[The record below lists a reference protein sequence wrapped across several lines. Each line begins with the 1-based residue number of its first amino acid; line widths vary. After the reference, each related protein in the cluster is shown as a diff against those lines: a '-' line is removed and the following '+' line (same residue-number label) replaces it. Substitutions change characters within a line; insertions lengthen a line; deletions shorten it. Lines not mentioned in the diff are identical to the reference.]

1 LIDQFLR
8 GIPNAHL
15 YDGQTSVYDLARQ
28 SFGETVRLVEH
39 FRSVTE
45 IIQFSNQL
53 SYDGDIKPLRDTSRV
68 LLRPH
73 VLAYHI
79 AGSSRDGKV
88 NRKEATAVAAL
99 IAAALEQPEYQ
110 NNEFGRPSSFGVVS
124 LVGEEQALEIDRL
137 LRTHLA
143 PDLYER
149 HRLLCGTSAQFQGDE
164 RDVVFLSVVDAPTG
178 DTLHLR
184 DQQMFKQRF
193 NVAASRARD
202 QMWVVHSLDPKTD
215 LQPGD
220 LRRRLIEHAQAPELL
235 MRPLDD
241 KEKYVQSTLERDV
254 MKRLVQS
261 GYHAIPRWKVGSRSI
276 DLVVEG
282 NGRRLAIECDGDRD
296 FPLEKL
302 RDDLERQSML
312 ERLGWTFA
320 RVRGS
325 IFLRD
330 PDRAMSP
337 VFDKLRSMDI
347 PADGPAWDG
356 AHGVD
361 ELTERVIRRAGNL
374 REEWSAPH
382 DKHRLRAHE
391 GAYVRQ

>member
-1 LIDQFLR
+1 
-8 GIPNAHL
+8 
-15 YDGQTSVYDLARQ
+15 VYDLARQ

-39 FRSVTE
+39 FRCVTE

-53 SYDGDIKPLRDTSRV
+53 SYDGDIKSLRDSSRV
-68 LLRPH
+68 RLRPH
-73 VLAYHI
+73 VVAYHI
-79 AGSSRDGKV
+79 SGSTRDGKV
-88 NRKEATAVAAL
+88 NRQEATVVGSL
-99 IAAALEQPEYQ
+99 IAAALEHSEYQ
-110 NNEFGRPSSFGVVS
+110 TNEFGQASSFGVVS

-137 LRTHLA
+137 LRMHLA

-149 HRLLCGTSAQFQGDE
+149 HRVLCGTSAQFQGDE
-164 RDVVFLSVVDAPTG
+164 RDVVFVSVVDTPTSG
-178 DTLHLR
+178 ALHLR

-235 MRPLDD
+235 MMPLEV
-241 KEKYVQSTLERDV
+241 KERSVKSALERDV
-254 MKRLVQS
+254 MKCLVQA

-296 FPLEKL
+296 LPLEKL

-347 PADGPAWDG
+347 PAAGPPWDRANG
-356 AHGVD
+356 APNLG
-361 ELTERVIRRAGNL
+361 ELTERVIRRAHEL
-374 REEWSAPH
+374 REGWSALQGR
-382 DKHRLRAHE
+382 HRFRAPE
-391 GAYVRQ
+391 ETYIR